1 LIIGGMFSGVFT
13 ATEGASVA
21 VFYGI
26 LISVVFYKGLKW
38 GDIPDLI
45 LKVCLTVGSIM
56 MLIAFCKT
64 FGWILTAER
73 IPQTISEFF
82 LENMPYQSLFLANV
96 ILVCLIVGT
105 FLTPAAA
112 TIILTPILV
121 PVSKSFGIDPVHFGL
136 VIVCTLAIGH
146 VTPPVALTLYI
157 GSGISG
163 VPVSQLLRPLMP
175 FWLTLVLMA
184 LAVAYI
190 PALTL
195 TVPAMLR

>member
-1 LIIGGMFSGVFT
+1 M
-13 ATEGASVA
+13 
-21 VFYGI
+21 
-26 LISVVFYKGLKW
+26 
-38 GDIPDLI
+38 
-45 LKVCLTVGSIM
+45 TVGSIM

-73 IPQTISEFF
+73 IPQSISAFF
-82 LENMPYQSLFLANV
+82 LTNLPYQWLFLANV

-112 TIILTPILV
+112 TIILTPILA
-121 PVSKSFGIDPVHFGL
+121 PVANSFALDPVHFGL
-136 VIVCTLAIGH
+136 VLVCSVAIGH

-175 FWLTLVLMA
+175 FWAILVAVA

-195 TVPAMLR
+195 TVPALLK